1 MWPRHDA
8 SALAQPEM
16 PRVPPVVG
24 VLLAAGLGRRYD
36 PSGVRLKLLD
46 AAPHGPHAGMPI
58 AVAALRNLRAAMAE
72 VLVVVRPADSAAQR
86 ELRQL
91 LTAEGAPLVPCPEA
105 DAGMG
110 HSLACGVRARRD
122 AAGWVIAL
130 ADMPA
135 VSPATIVA
143 VRDAIAS
150 GHAAA
155 APMHRGQRGHPVGFG
170 RACLD
175 ALLSLLGD
183 TGARSVLAV
192 HEPLLVEV
200 DDPGCLLDIDTPEP

>member
-1 MWPRHDA
+1 MQFARPIA
-8 SALAQPEM
+8 
-16 PRVPPVVG
+16 G
-24 VLLAAGLGRRYD
+24 VLLAAGIGRRYD
-36 PSGVRLKLLD
+36 PSGARLKLLE
-46 AAPHGPHAGMPI
+46 AAPSGLHAGTPI
-58 AVAALRNLRAAMAE
+58 AAAALRNLRAAIAD
-72 VLVVVRPADSAAQR
+72 VLVVVRPADCAAQR

-91 LTAEGAPLVPCPEA
+91 LAAEDAQLVNCPEA
-105 DAGMG
+105 DAGLG

-155 APMHRGQRGHPVGFG
+155 APTHRGQRGHPVGFS

-175 ALLSLLGD
+175 ALLSLSGD
-183 TGARSVLAV
+183 AGARSVLAA
-192 HEPLLVEV
+192 HEPLLIEV
-200 DDPGCLLDIDTPEP
+200 DDPGCLLDIDTPGP